1 MRRGQ
6 SSLAGTGNEELIFSS
21 PDEFIRFSLFYSGE
35 TSERERERARGECG
49 KVISAWRK
57 RECVSDY

>member
-35 TSERERERARGECG
+35 TSERERERERR
-49 KVISAWRK
+49 VRK
-57 RECVSDY
+57 GN